1 MPWHRIKPAK
11 RPIKVVLAEFI
22 ADQRKR
28 LKPKTLRRYESIVQ
42 LLEASMD
49 GYAYQYLD
57 ENETALWDVHFNAE
71 GRDHREFCEIFG
83 PEKIPENVGEF
94 LGYFMPHKVMC
105 GKDLLRAA
113 GTVTRKLGRWL
124 AEKGFVSGDSAD
136 DMADRGARASKILPA
151 AATLSDMLAAH
162 ADATAGPVS
171 KRVEGRFVVLAVGA
185 ASLDLEEMMSDA
197 KMTVPVPRSAA
208 KACQLGW
215 RISGCVGKSA
225 RGWRLVEVW
234 NIYT

>member
-1 MPWHRIKPAK
+1 MI
-11 RPIKVVLAEFI
+11 
-22 ADQRKR
+22 
-28 LKPKTLRRYESIVQ
+28 
-42 LLEASMD
+42 D
-49 GYAYQYLD
+49 G
-57 ENETALWDVHFNAE
+57 T
-71 GRDHREFCEIFG
+71 FG
-83 PEKIPENVGEF
+83 PEEITGGLGEF